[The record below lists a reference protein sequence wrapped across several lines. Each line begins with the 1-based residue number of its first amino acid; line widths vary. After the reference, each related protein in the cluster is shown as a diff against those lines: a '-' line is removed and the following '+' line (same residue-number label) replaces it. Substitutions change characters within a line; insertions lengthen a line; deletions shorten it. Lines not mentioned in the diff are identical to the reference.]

1 MPLSSTSDSSPTP
14 VAEHDDEELNTDSL
28 KKTQKKNV
36 NTVKKVKNMSDGAL
50 SKQRFTIDKIKKDND
65 LLRET
70 IANLTRNVNTS
81 ESVALGKKI
90 NKLNDVIYN
99 ITLKIQEEKRKVEN
113 LEEHFKDTSNRIE
126 EARIERSG
134 VNVSKESN
142 RLVEKQIKVLENRL
156 DKALVKFNESLT
168 ENKVLRDQIENLRK
182 ERVVFDSIYKKME
195 KELQEKK
202 KEMAKIIELSNS
214 AYEERGQALEEQKQV
229 KDEHQKEIE
238 KIEEE
243 REQLDRLL
251 KEAEKVT
258 EKLQQRE
265 LERREREI
273 QEAADL
279 DRKRMLKSSWSNS
292 GVKARA
298 TDMNEKRKQYEER
311 FSKIEEA
318 TGKNIDELIEHF
330 SQSEDQNFSLFT
342 YVNELNSEI
351 EKLEENIVE
360 IEEEI
365 KKFKGEGVNS
375 ESQRKKVLS
384 DIQEK
389 INETN
394 SKTDLYQRKY
404 ENSLKTLEI
413 ISRGIETIF
422 NKLGC
427 DPSSIS
433 DMLGTTGVTESNMMI
448 YLGFIEQRTNE
459 IVQMSVTTKKS
470 EGKKDDNAVS
480 GPKHPVG
487 FTETLSI
494 EPPSTAND
502 GLSDDDDDDEEERP
516 FTREELMQKAKKSTL
531 SKKPKKKK

>member
-1 MPLSSTSDSSPTP
+1 MPLSSTSDNSPTP
-14 VAEHDDEELNTDSL
+14 NPGMGDTQDEDTMNDSL
-28 KKTQKKNV
+28 KKHQKKNQMAS
-36 NTVKKVKNMSDGAL
+36 TKLKDTSDGAL
-50 SKQRFTIDKIKKDND
+50 TKQRFMIDKIKKDND

-70 IANLTRNVNTS
+70 IANLTRHINTS
-81 ESVALGKKI
+81 ESVAIGKKI
-90 NKLNDVIYN
+90 NKLNDIIYN

-113 LEEHFKDTSNRIE
+113 LEEHFKDISNRIE

-156 DKALVKFNESLT
+156 DKALVKFNEALT
-168 ENKVLRDQIENLRK
+168 SNKVLRDQIENLRK
-182 ERVVFDSIYKKME
+182 ERVVFDTIYKKME
-195 KELQEKK
+195 KELQDKK
-202 KEMAKIIELSNS
+202 KEMAKIIELSNA
-214 AYEERGQALEEQKQV
+214 AYEERGQALEEQKNV
-229 KDEHQKEIE
+229 KRQHQAELE

-265 LERREREI
+265 LERREKEI
-273 QEAADL
+273 QESAEM
-279 DRKRMLKSSWSNS
+279 DRKKLLRSTNWSSAGNKS
-292 GVKARA
+292 RT
-298 TDMNEKRKQYEER
+298 TDANEKRKQLEDR
-311 FSKIEEA
+311 FAKIEEA
-318 TGKNIDELIEHF
+318 TGKSIDELIDHF

-351 EKLEENIVE
+351 EKLEENISE
-360 IEEEI
+360 MEEEI

-384 DIQEK
+384 EIQDK

-422 NKLGC
+422 NKLKC
-427 DPSSIS
+427 DPTSIS
-433 DMLGTTGVTESNMMI
+433 DMLGTTGVTESN
-448 YLGFIEQRTNE
+448 
-459 IVQMSVTTKKS
+459 
-470 EGKKDDNAVS
+470 
-480 GPKHPVG
+480 
-487 FTETLSI
+487 
-494 EPPSTAND
+494 
-502 GLSDDDDDDEEERP
+502 
-516 FTREELMQKAKKSTL
+516 
-531 SKKPKKKK
+531 